1 MNDVESVKS
10 IVPKYKQQLIFL
22 RERKKV
28 FDVVPSTE
36 ENKENKTVEECRMH
50 AAESSFPRDYTPL
63 ASSTLNSTHTS
74 SSCMEETSIDET
86 KSLEIPIIINPG
98 ITSDSSQRPSLPA
111 DYSLPSLPPSL
122 SKDIDNGSIEKFNAH
137 CKNRQILIDGLFYD
151 LTINYNIWY
160 VKNHQEKTNRS
171 PETILIVTAI

>member
-10 IVPKYKQQLIFL
+10 LVPKYKQQLIFL

-28 FDVVPSTE
+28 FDVASSID
-36 ENKENKTVEECRMH
+36 ENKENKTIEECTTH
-50 AAESSFPRDYTPL
+50 ATEFSFPRDYTPL

-74 SSCMEETSIDET
+74 SSYTEETSVDEP
-86 KSLEIPIIINPG
+86 KSLEIPIIITPD

-122 SKDIDNGSIEKFNAH
+122 SKDIDNGAIEKFNAH

-151 LTINYNIWY
+151 LTINHNIWY
-160 VKNHQEKTNRS
+160 VKNHQAKTTRS
-171 PETILIVTAI
+171 V